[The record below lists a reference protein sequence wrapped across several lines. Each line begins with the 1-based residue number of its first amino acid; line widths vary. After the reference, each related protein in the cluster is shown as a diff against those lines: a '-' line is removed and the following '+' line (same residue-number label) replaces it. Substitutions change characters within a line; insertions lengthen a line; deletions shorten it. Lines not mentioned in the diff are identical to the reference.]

1 MADAVRGSPVLC
13 TAQPRVLG
21 RVHTG
26 EASLEGDG
34 CKDAAP
40 PFLTNSANES
50 ATEHIVVN
58 QSHAC
63 C

>member
-1 MADAVRGSPVLC
+1 MEDAVRGSPVLC

-50 ATEHIVVN
+50 ATEHIV
-58 QSHAC
+58 
-63 C
+63 